1 MLPNANLQVRK
12 LTHTHLTHRAQT
24 LQAISQKA
32 HAIDSRIEYLKVQ
45 GEKARKLLD
54 DMPDDVS
61 SRLAWL
67 NSQLN

>member
-1 MLPNANLQVRK
+1 MLPNSNLKLSK
-12 LTHTHLTHRAQT
+12 LTQTHQTHRTQT

-45 GEKARKLLD
+45 GEKARRLLD